1 VFLTLLEELFKI
13 GGTLQKW
20 KTPSWG
26 SSTLAKSLK
35 FQVKFCQGFKAL
47 SNTMTKLEK
56 FIMFKVRNSFEAI
69 PRVDGPHSQEEP
81 QGELLFLEIAF
92 SVGP

>member
-1 VFLTLLEELFKI
+1 
-13 GGTLQKW
+13 
-20 KTPSWG
+20 
-26 SSTLAKSLK
+26 
-35 FQVKFCQGFKAL
+35 
-47 SNTMTKLEK
+47 MTKLEK